1 MERSKIQ
8 ESEFVKWKKSKW
20 YGSKH
25 NGVGILKWVTGAGK
39 TYATCVT
46 INKMRVRNPDLK
58 VGIFTHRINLKN
70 MWKENVLE
78 ICKDI
83 TNIDFFT
90 VQTYLKK
97 KEMRNYDLIIIDE
110 IHNFYSSKYIDL
122 ITKQVIG
129 YTYLIGLSATPY
141 DDNGIYDSVIKYYC
155 PVVSEIT
162 EQQAIEY
169 GWILPSIEY
178 NLLCELTEEER
189 IYYNKLSSLITS
201 IGEQFDNDF
210 NFILKCAVGDKG
222 VSPYEFA
229 KSLVQ
234 RLEGQLT
241 DFNKNLIFEYMN
253 KARLYLKTVKTRKD
267 LLGRLESKINNT
279 LNIIEKY
286 KDNVFMIFSEDI
298 SVAEHYY
305 KILCD
310 KYDKKVEIYHSGL
323 STIMVENK
331 KMTKQKQLEK
341 SLKNIKEKKSTIL
354 VTAKALDE
362 GTNIPSIDFVIIIN
376 ATSKSRQQIQRT
388 GRGKRKS
395 SADDNTILKVVNMV
409 GKETQEQK
417 SVAYR
422 QNSVLVKK
430 TIDTY
435 ESI

>member
-8 ESEFVKWKKSKW
+8 ENEFIKWKKAKW

-46 INKMRVRNPDLK
+46 INKMRIKNTNLK
-58 VGIFTHRINLKN
+58 VGIFTHRINLRN
-70 MWKENVLE
+70 MWKENVIE
-78 ICKDI
+78 ICKDT

-90 VQTYLKK
+90 IQTYLKK
-97 KEMRNYDLIIIDE
+97 NEIKNYDLIIIDE
-110 IHNFYSSKYIDL
+110 IHNFYSSRYIDL
-122 ITKQVIG
+122 ITKRIVG
-129 YTYLIGLSATPY
+129 YNFLIGLSATPY
-141 DDNGIYDSVIKYYC
+141 DDNGVYESVIKYYC

-178 NLLCELTEEER
+178 NLLCELTEREKA
-189 IYYNKLSSLITS
+189 YYNKLSSLITS

-234 RLEGQLT
+234 RVEGQIT

-253 KARLYLKTVKTRKD
+253 KAKLYLKTVKTRKD

-279 LNIIEKY
+279 LNIVEKY
-286 KDNVFMIFSEDI
+286 KNNTFMIFSEDI

-305 KILCD
+305 KTLCD
-310 KYDKKVEIYHSGL
+310 KYSEKVEIYHSNL
-323 STIMVENK
+323 MTIMVKNK
-331 KMTKQKQLEK
+331 KMTKTKRLEK
-341 SLKNIKEKKSTIL
+341 SLENIKEKKSNIL

-362 GTNIPSIDFVIIIN
+362 GTNIPNIDFIIIVN

-395 SADDNTILKVVNMV
+395 SDTDNSVLKVVNMI
-409 GKETQEQK
+409 GAETQEEK

-430 TIDTY
+430 TINNY
-435 ESI
+435 EII